1 MWGMRALIFAN
12 GEPPSTALANE
23 LANAANIIIAADG
36 GANRALEAG
45 IAAAVVIG
53 DLDSVTAA
61 TRAQLPRA
69 ELIRD
74 ADPDHTDLQKAIHLA
89 MARGATEIDVIGAG
103 GGRADHALGNL
114 SLLVLYGRQVAI
126 RFVDDQF
133 EIALVDRQATID
145 GAPGTVVS
153 LLAIGTCT
161 GLTTEGLRW
170 PLKDYTLVFSP
181 YGVHNEIASHP
192 ASVSV
197 ATGDLLLFKGRWV
210 EKHG

>member
-1 MWGMRALIFAN
+1 MRALISAN
-12 GEPPSTALANE
+12 GEPPSVELANE
-23 LANAANIIIAADG
+23 LAAAATIVIAADG
-36 GANRALEAG
+36 GANQALEAG
-45 IAAAVVIG
+45 IAPSVVIG
-53 DLDSVTAA
+53 DLDSVTAQ
-61 TRAQLPRA
+61 TKSRLPEA

-114 SLLVLYGRQVAI
+114 SLLVLYGRQVAL

-133 EIALVDRQATID
+133 EISLVDGKASII
-145 GAPGTVVS
+145 GPAGTVVS

-170 PLKDYTLVFSP
+170 PLRDYTLVFSP
-181 YGVHNEIASHP
+181 YGVHNEIAAQP

-197 ATGDLLLFKGRWV
+197 TSGDLLLFKGRWV

>member
-1 MWGMRALIFAN
+1 MRALIFAN
-12 GEPPSTALANE
+12 GEPPSASLARE
-23 LANAANIIIAADG
+23 LAGEAALVIAADG

-45 IAAAVVIG
+45 ISPTVVIG
-53 DLDSVTAA
+53 DLDSVTAQS
-61 TRAQLPRA
+61 RSLLPAA
-69 ELIRD
+69 EFIRD
-74 ADPDHTDLQKAIHLA
+74 TDPDHTDLQKAIHLA
-89 MARGATEIDVIGAG
+89 IARGATSIDVIGAG

-114 SLLVLYGRQVAI
+114 SLIVLYGRQVAI

-133 EIALVDRQATID
+133 EISLVDGRASID
-145 GAPGTVVS
+145 GPAGTVVS

-170 PLKDYTLVFSP
+170 PLRDYTLVFSP
-181 YGVHNEIASHP
+181 YGVHNEIAAQP

-197 ATGDLLLFKGRWV
+197 ETGDLLLFKGRWV